1 MPDGSFASAMGEI
14 LGLLIDENISL
25 HKRICYLINIKGIKL
40 KSELL
45 KIDIDGDCKSGINE

>member
-1 MPDGSFASAMGEI
+1 MPDGSFASAMGEQCLI
-14 LGLLIDENISL
+14 LDENISL

-45 KIDIDGDCKSGINE
+45 KIDIDGDCKSHLTP

>member
-1 MPDGSFASAMGEI
+1 MPDGSFASAMGEQCLI
-14 LGLLIDENISL
+14 LDENISL

-45 KIDIDGDCKSGINE
+45 KIDIDGDCKSDLTP